1 MTPSRIT
8 RTPPTEEDKA
18 LSALNK
24 LQPTLVGAKSMK
36 WPVIKDDKMTLH
48 IAVVTSIDKDDVF
61 GKYESNGDIAA
72 GKFST
77 KMNVAASFFVPI
89 GGVDLPSVYAQD
101 WRRIV
106 AWAGARM
113 SLENDEGGERMI
125 TGSFITSFAAAL
137 GELKEEEIHR
147 LSRTGCLPGC
157 LGTCLA
163 AIDRKVID
171 IIDPELAMRST
182 GAMPTFKQLTQAAIR
197 TGFRTYSQG
206 DNPGR

>member
-1 MTPSRIT
+1 MSHGPAREC
-8 RTPPTEEDKA
+8 R
-18 LSALNK
+18 
-24 LQPTLVGAKSMK
+24 
-36 WPVIKDDKMTLH
+36 W
-48 IAVVTSIDKDDVF
+48 
-61 GKYESNGDIAA
+61 SN
-72 GKFST
+72 
-77 KMNVAASFFVPI
+77 V
-89 GGVDLPSVYAQD
+89 
-101 WRRIV
+101 
-106 AWAGARM
+106 
-113 SLENDEGGERMI
+113 GGERMI

-137 GELKEEEIHR
+137 GELKEEDINR
-147 LSRTGCLPGC
+147 LARAGCLPGC